1 VQNDTLVA
9 VDLAKSVFQVAVS
22 HHPGQVSKNRR
33 LSRTQF
39 AEFLAQ
45 LPRATI
51 VMEACGSAHFWARRM
66 QALHHTPV
74 LLSPH
79 TVTPYVGRNKTDRND
94 TKGMLE
100 AHRNEEIRPVPV
112 KTLAQQALC
121 SLHRIRAG
129 WIAERTARIN
139 TLRGLLREFGI
150 AIPVG
155 AQHAVPNAWLHI
167 EDAESELPDSIR
179 PALAEICTEI
189 RELERR
195 IKMIETQLAAL
206 AAQTPAVARL
216 MTIPGIGLII
226 ATALVAFVGDIHR
239 FPSARHFASYLGLTP
254 KEHSTG
260 SRRRLGAISKQGDVF
275 LRTLLIHGAR
285 SVLNA
290 ATRHKTPDRLHAWAL
305 SRHAARGHN
314 KAATAVAN
322 KIARIVWA
330 VWKRDQPFHS
340 VPVAA

>member
-39 AEFLAQ
+39 AAFLAQ
-45 LPRATI
+45 LPKATI

-66 QALHHTPV
+66 QALCHTPV